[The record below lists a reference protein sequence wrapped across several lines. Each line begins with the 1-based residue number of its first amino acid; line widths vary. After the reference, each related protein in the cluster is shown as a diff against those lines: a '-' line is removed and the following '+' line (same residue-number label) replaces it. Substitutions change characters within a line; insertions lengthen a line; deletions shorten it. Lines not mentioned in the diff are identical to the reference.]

1 MEIKT
6 KFDLGQRVYIIHKS
20 GQLVNRVCKACSGNG
35 DIIHNTQDES
45 FKFMCPNCQGSGQ
58 LEEWL
63 SDKLQIAYE
72 KAKIGRVGVE
82 LYRET
87 FINRG
92 SAKNRITYMVDET
105 GIGSG
110 NLWNE
115 DDIFATKE
123 EALEECE
130 KRNTVLIDEK

>member
-1 MEIKT
+1 MNITT
-6 KFDLGQRVYIIHKS
+6 KFDLGQRVYIIHKA
-20 GQLVNRVCKACSGNG
+20 GQLVKQKCPACSGNG
-35 DIIHNTQDES
+35 GIVLEYNGFS
-45 FKFMCPNCQGSGQ
+45 FICSNCQGSGIT
-58 LEEWL
+58 ETWY
-63 SDKLQIAYE
+63 STNWQIAYE
-72 KAKIGRVGVE
+72 KVKIGRVGVE

-92 SAKNRITYMVDET
+92 SEKNRITYMVDET
-105 GIGSG
+105 GVGSG
-110 NLWNE
+110 SLWNE

>member
-6 KFDLGQRVYIIHKS
+6 KFDLGQRVYIIQKS
-20 GQLVNRVCKACSGNG
+20 GQLIKRDCPACNGNG
-35 DIIHNTQDES
+35 NIVNEKNFVFHCE
-45 FKFMCPNCQGSGQ
+45 NCQGSGIT
-58 LEEWL
+58 ETWY
-63 SDKLQIAYE
+63 STNWQIAYE

-92 SAKNRITYMVDET
+92 SEKNRITYMVDET
-105 GIGSG
+105 GVGSG
-110 NLWNE
+110 SLWNE

-130 KRNTVLIDEK
+130 KRNLVLEEN